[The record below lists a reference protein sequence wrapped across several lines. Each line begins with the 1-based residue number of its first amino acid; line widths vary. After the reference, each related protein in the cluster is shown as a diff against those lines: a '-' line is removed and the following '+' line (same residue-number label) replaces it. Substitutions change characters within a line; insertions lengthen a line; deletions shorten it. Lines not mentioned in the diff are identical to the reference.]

1 MGDYVMPSKPAAGP
15 QVIGQLAVKLSS
27 LPDEDLELVAEF
39 VSLLEKRP
47 LESARRLSA
56 AEIREKAR
64 RRARL
69 LHDVPR
75 EQLVARFIEVGEQ
88 IRQEA
93 IAKGTAIDGDW
104 TGD

>member
-1 MGDYVMPSKPAAGP
+1 MPSKSTISP
-15 QVIGQLAVKLSS
+15 QVIGQLAHQLSS
-27 LPDEDLELVAEF
+27 LTEEDLQLVAEF
-39 VSLLEKRP
+39 VTLLEEKRP
-47 LESARRLSA
+47 PGPTRALSA

-64 RRARL
+64 WRARL

-75 EQLVARFIEVGEQ
+75 EQLVARFAEVGEQ

-104 TGD
+104 AGD

>member
-1 MGDYVMPSKPAAGP
+1 MPSRPASNP
-15 QVIGQLAVKLSS
+15 QSLGQLALKLSS
-27 LPDEDLELVAEF
+27 LPDEDVQLVAEF
-39 VSLLEKRP
+39 VTFLEEKKRP
-47 LESARRLSA
+47 SEPARVLSA

-69 LHDVPR
+69 LRDVPR
-75 EQLVARFIEVGEQ
+75 EQLVARFFEVGEQ

-104 TGD
+104 RGD